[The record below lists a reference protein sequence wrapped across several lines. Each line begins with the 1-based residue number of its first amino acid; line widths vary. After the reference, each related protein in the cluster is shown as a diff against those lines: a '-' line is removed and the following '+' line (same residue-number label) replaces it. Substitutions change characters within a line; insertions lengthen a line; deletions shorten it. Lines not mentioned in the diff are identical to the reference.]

1 MTVAELIEELKKV
14 PQDAIVFA
22 EGEQADKVVYEK
34 IGNVARI
41 FKTWDVD
48 FVTRYEGKEG
58 ADDVRMDDIS
68 NRAED

>member
-1 MTVAELIEELKKV
+1 MTVAELIEELQNV

-41 FKTWDVD
+41 FKAWCVD

-58 ADDVRMDDIS
+58 ADDVRMDDIP

>member
-1 MTVAELIEELKKV
+1 MTVAELIEELKGV

-41 FKTWDVD
+41 LKTWDID
-48 FVTRYEGKEG
+48 FVTRYADKE
-58 ADDVRMDDIS
+58 V
-68 NRAED
+68 EE